1 MLRRINAGL
10 YEEDEGRDIEL
21 AVKAQ
26 NNNGTESAQFDYDSN
41 VLNQDT
47 VQGLPGCRFK
57 VKAGTR
63 QFRALVTFDPAA
75 PPTARYDLFQVNA
88 AGALIPV
95 GKSVTNTFGTPLIG
109 FGIDGVSVAVPVGAG
124 GARRK
129 MPKPRRRASGKTKSS
144 PRNAPFTTPIAAAV
158 ASRKPTASARKA
170 KAATRPKPKVAG
182 RKLESKRP
190 RSQKRPKRIVKKK
203 R

>member
-47 VQGLPGCRFK
+47 VQGLPGCRFR
-57 VKAGTR
+57 VKPGTR
-63 QFRALVTFDPAA
+63 QFRALVAFDPAA

-88 AGALIPV
+88 AGTLIAV

-109 FGIDGVSVAVPVGAG
+109 FGIDGVSGAVPVGAEA
-124 GARRK
+124 ARRK
-129 MPKPRRRASGKTKSS
+129 KPKPAKR
-144 PRNAPFTTPIAAAV
+144 
-158 ASRKPTASARKA
+158 ASRKLSTASSRKA
-170 KAATRPKPKVAG
+170 KSAARPKAKVAA
-182 RKLESKRP
+182 RKLTSKRP
-190 RSQKRPKRIVKKK
+190 RSQKRAKRTVKKN

>member
-10 YEEDEGRDIEL
+10 FEEDEDGDIEL

-26 NNNGTESAQFDYDSN
+26 NNNGTEAARFDYDSN
-41 VLNQDT
+41 VLAPDT

-57 VKAGTR
+57 VKSGTR
-63 QFRALVTFDPAA
+63 QFRALVVFDPAA

-88 AGALIPV
+88 AGTLTPV

-109 FGIDGVSVAVPVGAG
+109 FGIDGVPVAAAVGAAPG
-124 GARRK
+124 RRK
-129 MPKPRRRASGKTKSS
+129 MPKRPRRAARKMTSARRG
-144 PRNAPFTTPIAAAV
+144 ATT
-158 ASRKPTASARKA
+158 SRKPAAARAA
-170 KAATRPKPKVAG
+170 KAATTGKAKTA
-182 RKLESKRP
+182 KR
-190 RSQKRPKRIVKKK
+190 QVKAKRAQAPKRAKRAVRKKAK